1 MEPTWNENEPIYL
14 QIRQRI
20 LQMIMGGQLPE
31 GERLPSV
38 RQVATDLRVNPLT
51 VMKSYQML
59 VDEGLVEKRRGLG
72 MFVMNGATDNLV
84 AGERRRFLSDEWP
97 RVLAQILRLGLEPR
111 ELLAPEALAQA
122 REEAGRSE

>member
-31 GERLPSV
+31 GEKLPSV

-51 VMKSYQML
+51 VMKAYQML
-59 VDEGLVEKRRGLG
+59 VDEDLVEKRRGLG
-72 MFVMNGATDNLV
+72 MFVKEGATGDLV
-84 AGERRRFLSDEWP
+84 AVEKRRFLEEEWP
-97 RVLAQILRLGLEPR
+97 RVLAQIVRIGLEPA
-111 ELLAPEALAQA
+111 ELLAPEMLQHA
-122 REEAGRSE
+122 REEAGRAE